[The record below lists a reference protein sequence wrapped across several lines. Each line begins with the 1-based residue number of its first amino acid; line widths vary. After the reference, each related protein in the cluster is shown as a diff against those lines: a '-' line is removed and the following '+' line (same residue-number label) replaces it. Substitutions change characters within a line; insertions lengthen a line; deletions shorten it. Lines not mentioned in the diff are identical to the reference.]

1 MIHVPCRRKMDHGSW
16 NMDQFKLRTMD
27 LTLAP
32 GILEQVFQHA
42 KATFPNEACG
52 LLVGQDIADRFIP
65 VKNISPSAQEYE
77 MDPAELIAALRG
89 LRETGERLIAIFHS
103 HPHGPATPS
112 KKDIDRAYYPDAAHL
127 IVSLAELERP
137 RAEAFRIIDGEALP
151 IELRV
156 IV

>member
-1 MIHVPCRRKMDHGSW
+1 
-16 NMDQFKLRTMD
+16 MD

-32 GILEQVFQHA
+32 GILEQVFHHA
-42 KATFPNEACG
+42 KTAFPNEACG
-52 LLVGQDIADRFIP
+52 LLVGRDLADRFIP

-77 MDPAELIAALRG
+77 MDPAELIAVLRG
-89 LRETGERLIAIFHS
+89 LRETGARLIAIFHS
-103 HPHGPATPS
+103 HPHGPAVPS
-112 KKDIDRAYYPDAAHL
+112 KQDIDRAYYPEAAHL

-151 IELRV
+151 VELRV

>member
-1 MIHVPCRRKMDHGSW
+1 
-16 NMDQFKLRTMD
+16 MD

-42 KATFPNEACG
+42 KTAFPNEGCG
-52 LLVGQDIADRFIP
+52 LLVGRQTGDRFIP
-65 VKNISPSAQEYE
+65 VKNVSASAQEYD

-103 HPHGPATPS
+103 HPHGPAAPS

-137 RAEAFRIIDGEALP
+137 RAEAFRIMDGEALP
-151 IELRV
+151 VELRV